1 MVYESF
7 QQCKNFLSR
16 FNRCELVPIYQA
28 GGEFFDRTDRQ
39 TVKGVYLLIEKEEE
53 EDAPEPLVQRAR
65 SEDNN
70 NKNDITTRDEML
82 AP

>member
-1 MVYESF
+1 MNSYRSIKPVESSLIG
-7 QQCKNFLSR
+7 Q
-16 FNRCELVPIYQA
+16 
-28 GGEFFDRTDRQ
+28 TDRQ
-39 TVKGVYLLIEKEEE
+39 LRGFVYLLVEKEEEEE
-53 EDAPEPLVQRAR
+53 EDAPEPIVQRAR